1 MGWGMVPDAYKKD
14 DPRHGSAE
22 RIYAGGLGFRN
33 EHLGVDLGMN
43 YTQRTTNYFQY
54 DPALVDVTQEKRS
67 TVRTLVT
74 VSLRP

>member
-1 MGWGMVPDAYKKD
+1 
-14 DPRHGSAE
+14 
-22 RIYAGGLGFRN
+22 
-33 EHLGVDLGMN
+33 MN